1 MRWMSS
7 TVEVLGL
14 ALCVA
19 GAAIGA
25 FLVAFWLGLIVLGVA
40 LVAAVQFAEWVL
52 TAPTAVDAP
61 PETPTNGGAW

>member
-52 TAPTAVDAP
+52 AAPVAPPAP
-61 PETPTNGGAW
+61 PEPSSTGGDW